1 MQYLTLSLSLTKYQL
16 LNHLKLIL
24 NFGTGVQVG
33 EVGGK
38 FKLLTDK
45 KRNGLGHS
53 CDLSLKLEP
62 SESNPPCSSR
72 FLSAECSPAAAAV
85 AAATPSPSAEDP
97 LPDWTDD
104 LLPTMLPAGSLP
116 RRLRSTCLDQQ
127 VNAFA

>member
-1 MQYLTLSLSLTKYQL
+1 M
-16 LNHLKLIL
+16 IL

-104 LLPTMLPAGSLP
+104 LLPTMLPCIVPAAHMLSCNKKDCNILVLYTTSLGKIIGVS
-116 RRLRSTCLDQQ
+116 RDSFL
-127 VNAFA
+127 V